1 MKKLIALLLFFATF
15 LNSYESDDALKVSI
29 LEKAI
34 QFMTFKDKNEAVIA
48 VYNNSYGDAFD
59 KIFSG
64 KQINNKNIKIK
75 YINNIDKLDDATVL
89 YISNVASDT
98 LGLILKKVSNKGILT
113 VSDARGFTEKGGAM
127 QIFIASQKPKLKINL
142 DAAYKEDIKIKATLL
157 RIAEI
162 TKEDNK

>member
-1 MKKLIALLLFFATF
+1 MKKLIASLLFFAAF

-34 QFMTFKDKNEAVIA
+34 QFMTFKDKNEAIIA
-48 VYNNSYGDAFD
+48 VYNNSYGDAFE
-59 KIFSG
+59 KTFAG

-75 YINNIDKLDDATVL
+75 YIDNIDKLEGVTVL
-89 YISNVASDT
+89 YISNVASDS
-98 LGLILKKVSNKGILT
+98 LGLILKKASAKGILT

-142 DAAYKEDIKIKATLL
+142 DAAHKEDIKIKAALL
-157 RIAEI
+157 RIAEV
-162 TKEDNK
+162 TKEDNR

>member
-15 LNSYESDDALKVSI
+15 LHSYDSDDALKVSI

-34 QFMTFKDKNEAVIA
+34 QFMTFKDKNEAIIA
-48 VYNNSYGDAFD
+48 IYNNSYGDAFE
-59 KIFSG
+59 KTFAG

-75 YINNIDKLDDATVL
+75 YIDNIDKLEGATVL

-98 LGLILKKVSNKGILT
+98 LGLILKKANNKGILT

-142 DAAYKEDIKIKATLL
+142 DTAHKEDIKIKATLL
-157 RIAEI
+157 RIAEV